1 MKRDRRQILTE
12 FLVLS
17 AQGGKESAFRQL
29 HEIWSADLRR
39 LALLR
44 IEKSDEVD
52 VVTQEAWLAIARGL
66 SKLDDPACFPRWA
79 FRIVERRAADW
90 IRKRQSERRRS
101 EAWRNDQTDL
111 STVVEPS
118 SENEVTE
125 KVKRAIAGLDPE
137 SRELVYLFYQAER
150 STAEIAAI
158 LGVPIGTVKSRLS
171 KARAT
176 IRKQIERIDNEGPR

>member
-17 AQGGKESAFRQL
+17 AQVGEESAFRQL
-29 HEIWSADLRR
+29 HELWSADLRR

-90 IRKRQSERRRS
+90 IRKRQSDRRHS
-101 EAWRNDQTDL
+101 EAVRMAHEDP
-111 STVVEPS
+111 STKS
-118 SENEVTE
+118 DTIGGNEVAE
-125 KVKRAIAGLDPE
+125 KVKRAIAGLAVDA
-137 SRELVYLFYQAER
+137 RELVYLFYQAER

-158 LGVPIGTVKSRLS
+158 LAVPIGTVKSRLS

-176 IRKQIERIDNEGPR
+176 IKKQIERIENEGPG